1 MPHPDLAALHQELLA
16 APFPRVGGSV
26 GIFAAYDGFVAGYAS
41 RAVKGEAIVA
51 SALPEPDQETTA
63 FIRRLQASRNRTAD
77 ETDFLRYFDLL
88 ERVRQAI
95 SDEPVDLHVPLLD
108 AGMDVWVIARGQRVG
123 PCAYVI
129 KSFEID
135 LAALDATPAF
145 GVGARVHV
153 DGGYVQ
159 WAGDV
164 IVGATP
170 RVVVR
175 EAT

>member
-1 MPHPDLAALHQELLA
+1 MPHPDLAALHQEFLA

-26 GIFAAYDGFVAGYAS
+26 GVFAAYDGFVAGYAS
-41 RAVKGEAIVA
+41 RAVKGEAIAA

-63 FIRRLQASRNRTAD
+63 FVRRLQASRSRTAD
-77 ETDFLRYFDLL
+77 ETDFLLYFDLL

-95 SDEPVDLHVPLLD
+95 SDEPVHLHVPLLD
-108 AGMDVWVIARGQRVG
+108 EGTDVWVIARGQRVG
-123 PCAYVI
+123 PRAYVI

-135 LAALDATPAF
+135 LAVQDATPAF
-145 GVGARVHV
+145 GVGVRVHV
-153 DGGYVQ
+153 DGGDAQ
-159 WAGDV
+159 WTGDV

-170 RVVVR
+170 RIAVR

>member
-1 MPHPDLAALHQELLA
+1 MPHPDLAALHQEFLA

-26 GIFAAYDGFVAGYAS
+26 GVFAAYDGFLAGYAS
-41 RAVKGEAIVA
+41 RAVKGEAIA
-51 SALPEPDQETTA
+51 SSALPEPDQETTS
-63 FIRRLQASRNRTAD
+63 FVRHLQASRSRTAD
-77 ETDFLRYFDLL
+77 ETNFLLYFDLL
-88 ERVRQAI
+88 ERVRKAI

-108 AGMDVWVIARGQRVG
+108 EGTDVWVIARGQRVG
-123 PCAYVI
+123 PRAYLL

-135 LAALDATPAF
+135 LAARDATPAF

-153 DGGYVQ
+153 DGGDAQ
-159 WAGDV
+159 WSGDA